1 MVKLAGNATKKEVS
15 AERFK
20 ALKQEVSKKAS
31 MANKRL
37 RRLEKNDLT
46 SNPAYKN
53 WQEYGGGQN
62 FSVKGKDYNQLQQE
76 LARVNMFIDAKT
88 STVRG
93 SNKVMKEMAN
103 NTGIKYNK
111 LSELYSKSGKFFE
124 LASKVEQYMKNVN
137 ASGQVLGYQK
147 LWETINEYTQAE
159 GIDLSDADLDIDTYI
174 KEISDSLS
182 NQYEQQAEED
192 FEEFDMFDL

>member
-20 ALKQEVSKKAS
+20 ALKQEVSRKAS

-37 RRLEKNDLT
+37 RRLEKNNLT

-53 WQEYGGGQN
+53 WEEYGGGQN
-62 FSVKGKDYNQLQQE
+62 FSVKGKDYNALQQE

-93 SNKVMKEMAN
+93 SNKVIKEMAQ
-103 NTGIKYNK
+103 NTGMKYNK
-111 LSELYSKSGKFFE
+111 LSELYAKSGKFFE
-124 LASKVEQYMKNVN
+124 LASKVEQYMKNIN
-137 ASGQVLGYQK
+137 SSGQVMGYQK
-147 LWETINEYTQAE
+147 LWDTINEYTE
-159 GIDLSDADLDIDTYI
+159 SKGIDLSSDDIDIDAYI

-182 NQYEQQAEED
+182 EQYDKQMEED
-192 FEEFDMFDL
+192 YEEFDMFDL

>member
-20 ALKQEVSKKAS
+20 ALKKEVSRKAS

-37 RRLEKNDLT
+37 RRLEKNGLT
-46 SNPAYKN
+46 STPAYKN
-53 WQEYGGGQN
+53 WKEYGGGKN

-93 SNKVMKEMAN
+93 SNKVIKEMARN
-103 NTGIKYNK
+103 AGIKYK
-111 LSELYSKSGKFFE
+111 SLSELYSKSGKFFE

-147 LWETINEYTQAE
+147 LWETINEYTQSND
-159 GIDLSDADLDIDTYI
+159 IDLADEDTDIDSYI

-182 NQYEQQAEED
+182 EQYDKQAEED

>member
-20 ALKQEVSKKAS
+20 ALKQEVSRKAS

-53 WQEYGGGQN
+53 WQEYGGGKN

-137 ASGQVLGYQK
+137 ASGQVMGYQK
-147 LWETINEYTQAE
+147 LWETINEYTEAE

-182 NQYEQQAEED
+182 NQYYKQAEED

>member
-20 ALKQEVSKKAS
+20 ALKQEVSRKAS

-37 RRLEKNDLT
+37 RRLEKNNLT

-53 WQEYGGGQN
+53 WEEYGGGQN
-62 FSVKGKDYNQLQQE
+62 FSVKGKDYNALQQE
-76 LARVNMFIDAKT
+76 LARVNIFVDAKT

-93 SNKVMKEMAN
+93 SNKVIKEMAQ
-103 NTGIKYNK
+103 NTGMKYNK
-111 LSELYSKSGKFFE
+111 LSELYAKSGKFFE
-124 LASKVEQYMKNVN
+124 LASKVEQYMKNIN
-137 ASGQVLGYQK
+137 SSGQVMGYQK
-147 LWETINEYTQAE
+147 LWDTINEYTE
-159 GIDLSDADLDIDTYI
+159 SKDIDLSSDDIDIDAYI

-182 NQYEQQAEED
+182 EQYDKQMEED
-192 FEEFDMFDL
+192 YEEFDMFDL

>member
-53 WQEYGGGQN
+53 WQEYGGGKN
-62 FSVKGKDYNQLQQE
+62 FSVKGKDYNALQQE

-93 SNKVMKEMAN
+93 SNKVMKEMAQ

-111 LSELYSKSGKFFE
+111 VGDLYAKSGKFFE

-137 ASGQVLGYQK
+137 ASGQVMGYQK
-147 LWETINEYTQAE
+147 LWETVNEYTDMK
-159 GIDLSDADLDIDTYI
+159 GIDLADQELDIDEYI
-174 KEISDSLS
+174 KEISDLLS
-182 NQYEQQAEED
+182 AQYDQQAEED